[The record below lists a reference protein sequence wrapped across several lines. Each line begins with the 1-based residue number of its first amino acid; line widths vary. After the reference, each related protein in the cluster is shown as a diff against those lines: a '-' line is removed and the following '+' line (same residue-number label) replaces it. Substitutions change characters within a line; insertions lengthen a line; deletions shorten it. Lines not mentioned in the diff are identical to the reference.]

1 MDKEELIKLVT
12 KRVIEK
18 IKDYDAY
25 KVPIGVSNR
34 HVHVSRQDLDILYG
48 KGYELTKKAD
58 LKQPGQFASN
68 ETVTIRGPKGE
79 FERVRILGPVRKQSQ
94 VEVSKTDS
102 FRLGI
107 RPLIKESGDLE
118 GTPGLELIGPEGT
131 VSLSSGAIVALRH
144 IHMTPGQALA
154 MGLKDKD
161 MVEVEVFG
169 ERRGVFGDVLVRVS
183 DQFALEMHV
192 DVDEANAF
200 SLSNGDHVVIRKSS
214 KDCQSRFTIRERR

>member
-131 VSLSSGAIVALRH
+131 VSLSSGTIVALRH

-200 SLSNGDHVVIRKSS
+200 SLSNGDHVVIRKSG

>member
-48 KGYELTKKAD
+48 KDYELTKKGD
-58 LKQPGQFASN
+58 LKQPGQFACN

-118 GTPGLELIGPEGT
+118 GTPGLDLIGPKGT

-144 IHMTPGQALA
+144 IHMTPAQADA
-154 MGLKDKD
+154 WGLKDKD
-161 MVEVEVFG
+161 MVEVETFG

-183 DQFALEMHV
+183 DQFSLEMHV

-200 SLSNGDHVVIRKSS
+200 SLSNGDHVIIRKSG
-214 KDCQSRFTIRERR
+214 KDY

>member
-1 MDKEELIKLVT
+1 MKY
-12 KRVIEK
+12 
-18 IKDYDAY
+18 YDTH

-48 KGYELTKKAD
+48 KDYELTRKGD

-107 RPLIKESGDLE
+107 RPLIKESGDLT
-118 GTPGLELIGPEGT
+118 GTPGLDLIGPRGI
-131 VSLSSGAIVALRH
+131 VSLSNGAIVALRH
-144 IHMTPGQALA
+144 IHMTPAQADAL
-154 MGLKDKD
+154 GLKDKD
-161 MVEVEVFG
+161 MVEVETFG
-169 ERRGVFGDVLVRVS
+169 ERRGVFGNVLVRVS

-200 SLSNGDHVVIRKSS
+200 SLSNGDHVIIRK
-214 KDCQSRFTIRERR
+214 ER

>member
-1 MDKEELIKLVT
+1 M
-12 KRVIEK
+12 
-18 IKDYDAY
+18 KDYDIH

-48 KGYELTKKAD
+48 KDYELTRKSD

-107 RPLIKESGDLE
+107 RPLIKESGDLT
-118 GTPGLELIGPEGT
+118 GTPGLDLIGPKGI
-131 VSLSSGAIVALRH
+131 VSLSNGAIVALRH
-144 IHMTPGQALA
+144 IHMTPAQADAL
-154 MGLKDKD
+154 GLKDKD
-161 MVEVEVFG
+161 MVEVETFG

-200 SLSNGDHVVIRKSS
+200 SLSNGDHVIIRK
-214 KDCQSRFTIRERR
+214 ER